1 LRIIW
6 LLPFWG
12 ETNGKANECENRDHS
27 CGASWPAGT
36 FSLRSGFWHVV
47 SQKVRPMLQNAAPEV
62 APRDEPPTCPNIE
75 KLISDLR
82 TSFDPLVTAAM
93 CAAYRA
99 VITDLRLSDREDAGT
114 LMVAKRVVEIAAR
127 GERDPHRLARATLE
141 LLMR

>member
-1 LRIIW
+1 M
-6 LLPFWG
+6 
-12 ETNGKANECENRDHS
+12 
-27 CGASWPAGT
+27 ASWNFFA
-36 FSLRSGFWHVV
+36 SVGFLARCQ
-47 SQKVRPMLQNAAPEV
+47 SES
-62 APRDEPPTCPNIE
+62 DEPPTCPNIE